1 MLFFSLDCCRVV
13 CCNFYIVRVIYT
25 TSKYIKSAFCDDEI
39 GAKKPLFFSK
49 HKTSKSLR
57 RPHDTSKKQKML
69 RQAIKRT
76 TAARDGTSALTT
88 TTMVH
93 RSVVAQNYYFSS
105 SSSYHSSTTTSSSSS
120 SSSFGGGND
129 LFFAKK
135 MDGIKGSANAK
146 RNTSIFKQQTS
157 KTSNN
162 QTFSHFIN
170 ERLYSVGLMVHRD
183 SADNNSSLKWE
194 FSKENE
200 TKVQTILKRYP
211 PNYKRSAMIPL
222 LDVAQQQ
229 NAGYLTVPVMN
240 HIAELLEVAPIRVY
254 EVATFYSMFNRS
266 KVGSYHVM
274 VCGTTPC
281 MLRGSRDI
289 EKALSEHLGVKKFE
303 TTRDGKFTLGEMECM
318 GCCVNA
324 PMIAVADYTGGVEKY
339 TYNYYEDLTPESAV
353 SIVQTLAQGKMPE
366 KVGSQIRNKAEPVT
380 GTTTLNTE
388 PTGPNCRDLAK
399 LKKELEAAAAEA
411 AKAAAAEAAA
421 GAKK

>member
-1 MLFFSLDCCRVV
+1 MTILRSEKKKTSSSLFSL
-13 CCNFYIVRVIYT
+13 FVI
-25 TSKYIKSAFCDDEI
+25 
-39 GAKKPLFFSK
+39 
-49 HKTSKSLR
+49 KTFIIIIII
-57 RPHDTSKKQKML
+57 ML
-69 RQAIKRT
+69 IRQAIKKTAT
-76 TAARDGTSALTT
+76 TTGSNNGGIAAAALT
-88 TTMVH
+88 
-93 RSVVAQNYYFSS
+93 AQTKYFSS
-105 SSSYHSSTTTSSSSS
+105 STSSGRAIFSASYMTSSDLFFTTTTTS
-120 SSSFGGGND
+120 
-129 LFFAKK
+129 KK
-135 MDGIKGSANAK
+135 NNGMNNNNNNK
-146 RNTSIFKQQTS
+146 RNNNSNTNTKNIFKQQTS
-157 KTSNN
+157 KTNNN
-162 QTFSHFIN
+162 QTFSHVIN

-183 SADNNSSLKWE
+183 SAENNSSLKWE

-366 KVGSQIRNKAEPVT
+366 KVGSQIRNKAEPIT

>member
-1 MLFFSLDCCRVV
+1 MITSLSRKETFRFDLYGDICRSLVV
-13 CCNFYIVRVIYT
+13 VIFILVC
-25 TSKYIKSAFCDDEI
+25 IKMTLFCDR
-39 GAKKPLFFSK
+39 KK
-49 HKTSKSLR
+49 KTSSSPCCLFVIK
-57 RPHDTSKKQKML
+57 TFNIIIIML
-69 RQAIKRT
+69 IRQAIKKTAT
-76 TAARDGTSALTT
+76 TGSNNGGIAAALTA
-88 TTMVH
+88 
-93 RSVVAQNYYFSS
+93 SQQYFSS
-105 SSSYHSSTTTSSSSS
+105 STSSGRAIFSASYMTSS
-120 SSSFGGGND
+120 D
-129 LFFAKK
+129 LFFSTTSKK
-135 MDGIKGSANAK
+135 KNNGVMMNNNK
-146 RNTSIFKQQTS
+146 RNTNTNTNTKSIFKQQTS
-157 KTSNN
+157 KTNNN
-162 QTFSHFIN
+162 QTFSHGIN

-183 SADNNSSLKWE
+183 SAENNSSLKWE

-366 KVGSQIRNKAEPVT
+366 KVGSQIRNKAEPIT